1 MLFIQSD
8 ELKIGM
14 RLAKPIYNKNGIMLY
29 ERNSKLT
36 GQGILS
42 IRNFGLIGVYI
53 LEPAEPAP
61 PMTEE
66 DMEFERFQAMAV
78 FSVKEILDAISK
90 NKEPEGMYQFANQI
104 IKRYG
109 SLYHKINFVQNL
121 RSAED
126 AVYKHALNTAI
137 LCALLSN
144 RMKLEF
150 KDQLDVV
157 VAGFLYD
164 IGNLLLPISLRKKKE
179 EELSEEERDKVYT
192 YYFAGYQLI
201 NQDYNIDASVRRIVS
216 VMNRQQHQLG
226 TEEELRNPPD
236 ILEVDILKVAAAFDN
251 MTAMKYGEEPLSEV
265 KALRFLL
272 EERNGFNQQAVQ
284 ALTDSIYIL
293 QPGVC
298 VELSNGDRALVVEE
312 GLLNVLR
319 PFVLSFRDNQL
330 LNLGDDSVFQ
340 EVQVKDIMKTM
351 DKRHMIDHDML
362 KNHPGGIEP

>member
-1 MLFIQSD
+1 MLFIRSD

-14 RLAKPIYNKNGIMLY
+14 RLAKPIYNKSGVMLY

-66 DMEFERFQAMAV
+66 DVEFERFQAMAV
-78 FSVKEILDAISK
+78 FSVKEILDAVSRH
-90 NKEPEGMYQFANQI
+90 KEPEGMYQFANQVL
-104 IKRYG
+104 KRYG

-137 LCALLSN
+137 LCALISN
-144 RMKLEF
+144 RMELEF
-150 KDQLDVV
+150 KNQLDVV

-164 IGNLLLPISLRKKKE
+164 IGNLLLPVPLRKKKE

-226 TEEELRNPPD
+226 TEEELKDLPD

-265 KALRFLL
+265 RTLRFLL
-272 EERNGFNQQAVQ
+272 DEGNGFSQQAVQ
-284 ALTDSIYIL
+284 ALADSIYIL

-298 VELSNGDRALVVEE
+298 VELSNGDRALVVGE
-312 GLLNVLR
+312 GLLNVLQ
-319 PFVLSFRDNQL
+319 PFVLSFRDNQV
-330 LNLGDDSVFQ
+330 LNLGDDSISKEIQ
-340 EVQVKDIMKTM
+340 IKDIMKTM
-351 DKRHMIDHDML
+351 DNRHVIDHGML
-362 KNHPGGIEP
+362 KNYMGGTKP